1 MKSLIVLCHDPVI
14 PEGQRK
20 RFCQAVV
27 EGVSAHDDLLH
38 IAIEH
43 LRLLWIRYD
52 SGGISVGRSLRSALL
67 EKVMGMLIAAED
79 RQESLESISSSEMV
93 RVKKLLSILLGM
105 YHDHTFINQG
115 GWYDYKYPL
124 MHFCESDLAHRIWL
138 SVVAFCLDL
147 DEVADMA
154 DWPIEKIR
162 ELLQN

>member
-20 RFCQAVV
+20 RFCQVVV
-27 EGVSAHDDLLH
+27 ESVSTDDDLLH

-67 EKVMGMLIAAED
+67 EKVTGILIAAED
-79 RQESLESISSSEMV
+79 RQESLETITVSEIE
-93 RVKKLLSILLGM
+93 RAKKLLSILLGM
-105 YHDHTFINQG
+105 YHDHVFINQG
-115 GWYDYKYPL
+115 GWHDFKL
-124 MHFCESDLAHRIWL
+124 DHFSEGDLSHRIWL
-138 SVVAFCLDL
+138 SVAAFCLDL

-154 DWPIEKIR
+154 DWPIENIR

>member
-20 RFCQAVV
+20 RFCRAVV
-27 EGVSAHDDLLH
+27 ESISTDDDLLH
-38 IAIEH
+38 VAVEH

-67 EKVMGMLIAAED
+67 EKVVDTLIADED
-79 RQESLESISSSEMV
+79 RQESLETITPSEIG
-93 RVKKLLSILLGM
+93 RAKKLLSILLGM
-105 YHDHTFINQG
+105 YHDHVFINQG
-115 GWYDYKYPL
+115 GWYDFKL
-124 MHFCESDLAHRIWL
+124 DHFSEGDLSHRIWL
-138 SVVAFCLDL
+138 SVAAFCLDL

-154 DWPIEKIR
+154 DWPIENIR

>member
-67 EKVMGMLIAAED
+67 EKVMDTLIAAED
-79 RQESLESISSSEMV
+79 RQESLETITPSEIE
-93 RVKKLLSILLGM
+93 RAKKLLSILLGM
-105 YHDHTFINQG
+105 YHDYTFINQG
-115 GWYDYKYPL
+115 EWYDYKIE
-124 MHFCESDLAHRIWL
+124 HFYESDLFHRIWL
-138 SVVAFCLDL
+138 SVAAFCLDL

-154 DWPIEKIR
+154 DWTIENIR
-162 ELLQN
+162 ELLKN